1 MQLAHPLY
9 RFSFIPRRKSIWQL
23 RRLLTVLILMSFLP
37 LSLRA
42 GPGAEIY
49 NELLEKDLIY
59 PDPEW
64 QTYVSELG
72 ERLLNSIE
80 GVEQTYTFT
89 VVDQSLVNAWATPD
103 AYIFVTRGILSFL
116 STEDELAAVLG
127 HEIGHVV
134 GKHSKRSV
142 SNKRLGTALGLLGAL
157 ATGSGSTITLANS
170 LTSASIA
177 SYGRQY
183 ELEADQFGAS
193 LLNKAGYDPMA
204 ALNAIMVL
212 QDHDAFQKKV
222 MNRPTIYHGLL
233 GSHPAHR
240 KRLHSLGNKERESQE
255 NGEEYLRDY
264 LSMLDGLVFGD
275 GSSTGI
281 LKEGTYY
288 HANLR
293 LKISLPD
300 DWTVRSGARQ
310 IMLEDTQGARTVT
323 IGRSALPTEDQTPES
338 YIKETLGRDDVAS
351 GEMLEIGTYQG
362 YLGEIENSD
371 PKLSARLMAVIFK
384 DRDVFV
390 FDAKQRGNEDPE
402 DFKQV
407 FLSILLSIKSMSGE
421 DSRLI
426 NQQRLELAFAQPGD
440 TFEQLAKYSPLTSN
454 AAETLRVIN
463 GFFPNGQPRA
473 GDVLKIVK

>member
-1 MQLAHPLY
+1 
-9 RFSFIPRRKSIWQL
+9 
-23 RRLLTVLILMSFLP
+23 MSFLP

-64 QTYVSELG
+64 QAYVSELG

-212 QDHDAFQKKV
+212 QDHDAFQKKG
-222 MNRPTIYHGLL
+222 NEQANDLPW
-233 GSHPAHR
+233 SSWKPPAHR

-390 FDAKQRGNEDPE
+390 FDAKQRGNGDPE

-473 GDVLKIVK
+473 GDILKIVK